1 MKVFNINIILLNV
14 RKTYAIC
21 HKKKLDLRKY
31 MKDKAFLNILIFML
45 LACNCQIVYAQKK
58 KAFRGK
64 EMPSSFAAETAQRL
78 GFQIIFPNV
87 NKIPFYYNEDEL
99 KTIRSLEKKKDLIGL
114 QAALD
119 RYVGNFGIQN
129 FSSNIEMIWK
139 LGQLCELHGQQ
150 EKAIYLYR
158 IALKHHKPKQNDL
171 ITQHYDSLVVKEE
184 FVPLEYYYDLV
195 QYRRSIDTLIPPQNV
210 FLNMGELVNDRK
222 YPDYGP
228 TMNVQGNMLIFTKR
242 KKVLTA
248 TKLAYRENEE
258 LYYSI
263 NYNGFW
269 DEALPFSSAINSQCN
284 EGSACISKD
293 GMTLYFAR
301 CKVTEFQ
308 YDCRDCI
315 GSCDIYVSQLQED
328 TTWGVPVNLGA
339 QVNTVH
345 WDSHPTLSHAEDTLF
360 FASDRLGGFGLSD
373 IWFTTKQE
381 NNTWTVAQ
389 NLGPIINTRG
399 NDVAPFYHPEHH
411 VLYFSSNNQLLNF
424 GDIDTSLKV
433 PLSFDIY
440 KSRNIAG
447 MWDEPRNI
455 GPLVNGKGDEYYFTI
470 DSKSKDLFYAKSEID
485 NINNLDLYSF
495 PLPMEA
501 QALAY
506 TKFSGSLRDSLN
518 DEPFIGI
525 VSVIDLTNGIEVSP
539 KFMNP
544 DGSFQFELIPEND
557 YLLVVQGD
565 DFFRVEQQFHLT
577 GDTSIA
583 LKTNSIKYNKWKFN
597 SLEFDNNSSLI
608 KPEMEHDLDK
618 VVDFMLDHPYFR
630 ISISGHTDSDGD
642 ASANLRLSKSRAQAI
657 RNYVIEKGKVNP
669 TQILAEG
676 YGNQKPIVEEKT
688 EEDKKI
694 NRRVEFEIIK
704 LTPEEIEEQRRVEKE
719 KRKEKSEE
727 ELFDFQPEEEN
738 QEPII
743 EPDPNSNSQ
752 E

>member
-1 MKVFNINIILLNV
+1 M
-14 RKTYAIC
+14 R
-21 HKKKLDLRKY
+21 H
-31 MKDKAFLNILIFML
+31 KAFLKILIFLL
-45 LACNCQIVYAQKK
+45 LAHTCQIVYAQKK
-58 KAFRGK
+58 KGYKRTDMSTSYAS
-64 EMPSSFAAETAQRL
+64 MTAQRL

-87 NKIPFYYNEDEL
+87 NVIPFYFNDAEL
-99 KTIRSLEKKKDLIGL
+99 KNIASLEKKKDLVGL
-114 QAALD
+114 QVALEN
-119 RYVGNFGIQN
+119 YVGSFGIQN
-129 FSSNIEMIWK
+129 FSRNTEMIWK
-139 LGQLCELHGQQ
+139 LGQLCELHGQK

-158 IALKHHKPKQNDL
+158 IALRHHKPKQNDL
-171 ITQHYDSLVVKEE
+171 ITQHYDSLVVKDQ

-195 QYRRSIDTLIPPQNV
+195 EYRRSIDTLIPPQNV

-242 KKVLTA
+242 KKVLTT

-269 DEALPFSSAINSQCN
+269 DEAQPFSSAINSQCN
-284 EGSACISKD
+284 EGSACISRD
-293 GMTLYFAR
+293 GKTLYFAR

-345 WDSHPTLSHAEDTLF
+345 WDSHPTLSHSEDTLF
-360 FASDRLGGFGLSD
+360 FASDRLGGFGLAD
-373 IWFTTKQE
+373 IWFTTKQKD
-381 NNTWTVAQ
+381 NAWSAAK
-389 NLGPIINTRG
+389 NLGPIVNTRG
-399 NDVAPFYHPEHH
+399 NDVSPFYHPEHH
-411 VLYFSSNNQLLNF
+411 VLYFSSTNQLLNF
-424 GDIDTSLKV
+424 GDVDSTQKV
-433 PLSFDIY
+433 TLTFDIY
-440 KSRNIAG
+440 KTRHIAG
-447 MWDEPRNI
+447 MFDEPRNI

-470 DSKSKDLFYAKSEID
+470 DSKSSDLFYAKSEID

-506 TKFSGSLRDSLN
+506 TKFSGSLKDSLN
-518 DEPFIGI
+518 DDPFSGI

-539 KFMNP
+539 KFMRE
-544 DGSFQFELIPEND
+544 DGSFEFDLIADNE
-557 YLLVVQGD
+557 YLLVIQGD
-565 DFFRVEQQFHLT
+565 DFFRVEQEFRLT
-577 GDTSIA
+577 GDTSIN

-597 SLEFDNNSSLI
+597 SLEFDNNSSVI
-608 KPEMEHDLDK
+608 KPEMEHDLNK

-642 ASANLRLSKSRAQAI
+642 PNANLRLSKTRAQAI
-657 RNYVIEKGKVNP
+657 RNYVIEKGFVNP
-669 TQILAEG
+669 DRILAEG
-676 YGNQKPIVEEKT
+676 YGNQKPIVEENT
-688 EEDKKI
+688 PEDKKI

-704 LTPEEIEEQRRVEKE
+704 LNPDEMEEMRRVEKE
-719 KRKEKSEE
+719 KRKAKSEE
-727 ELFDFQPEEEN
+727 ELFNPEPDEEEN
-738 QEPII
+738 PELII
-743 EPDPNSNSQ
+743 EPDPSSDTP